1 MAKLSDAELR
11 YLQQRA
17 YRLKKA
23 YGISLREYDQI
34 KEAQGGTCPLCLR
47 ARGLSTPL
55 QVDHDHALEGQVDP
69 RDTVRG
75 LLCGRD
81 NNRLGWFEAK
91 RERVLDYLEN
101 PPARGVLDRAG

>member
-1 MAKLSDAELR
+1 MARPTDAELR

-23 YGISLREYDQI
+23 YGISLAEYDRI
-34 KEAQGGTCPLCLR
+34 KEAQGGSCPICLR
-47 ARGLSTPL
+47 ARGVSAPL
-55 QVDHDHALEGQVDP
+55 KVDHDHTLEGTVAP

-91 RERVLDYLEN
+91 RERILDYLDN
-101 PPARGVLDRAG
+101 PPAREVLKDAR